1 MHKLQLISIYVS
13 LFVAANLLVATFG
26 PAITPL
32 NALFLISADIVIR
45 DRLQYKYGFSTSV
58 MCCVIAG
65 GITIA
70 LQHDSGMIAV
80 ASMVSVILSGIASAI
95 SFRFKSGSFYSKSV
109 PASVVAAAV
118 DSIAFPL
125 IAFGSVMPLITVAQF
140 SAKTLGAMAILYT
153 MRKIIK

>member
-1 MHKLQLISIYVS
+1 MHKLQLIFVYVS
-13 LFVAANLLVATFG
+13 LFVAANILVATFG
-26 PAITPL
+26 PGITPV

-45 DRLQYKYGFSTSV
+45 DRLQYKYGFSTSIV
-58 MCCVIAG
+58 CCVIAG
-65 GITIA
+65 AITIA

-80 ASMVSVILSGIASAI
+80 ASMASVILSGIASAL
-95 SFRFKSGSFYSKSV
+95 SFMFKSGTFYTKAV

-125 IAFGSVMPLITVAQF
+125 IAFGSVMPLITLAQF